1 MCVSVKM
8 LDMLAGT
15 TEEYT
20 LHYIRLYVSMVPVS
34 LIIQILLCLWGVC
47 ERMGMHTGSYMRTGV
62 RG

>member
-1 MCVSVKM
+1 M

-20 LHYIRLYVSMVPVS
+20 LHCIRLYMSMVPVS
-34 LIIQILLCLWGVC
+34 LTIHCVQILLCLWGVC
-47 ERMGMHTGSYMRTGV
+47 ARMGMHTGSYMHTGV